1 MGAKQIYILKFRLP
15 LFFIVGLLF
24 FFQVKA
30 DDKDL
35 FELYL
40 EALQNDPVLSS
51 ERYQNEA
58 VKELINQGRSLF
70 LPSISALANYDDRN
84 QARKFLNT
92 DSSLSS
98 SSSLFTRGTKADYD
112 AYGYS
117 VVIRQPLFNYSAY
130 STYKQILAQTSLSDK
145 KFHLVQQDLM
155 MRISELYFDALLAKD
170 KVELIQSQ
178 RLAIQEQLKE
188 AEIKFNAGLI
198 SITDINEAKTKN
210 DLM

>member
-58 VKELINQGRSLF
+58 LI
-70 LPSISALANYDDRN
+70 
-84 QARKFLNT
+84 
-92 DSSLSS
+92 
-98 SSSLFTRGTKADYD
+98 
-112 AYGYS
+112 
-117 VVIRQPLFNYSAY
+117 
-130 STYKQILAQTSLSDK
+130 
-145 KFHLVQQDLM
+145 
-155 MRISELYFDALLAKD
+155 
-170 KVELIQSQ
+170 
-178 RLAIQEQLKE
+178 
-188 AEIKFNAGLI
+188 
-198 SITDINEAKTKN
+198 
-210 DLM
+210 

>member
-70 LPSISALANYDDRN
+70 LPSVSALANYDDRN

-92 DSSLSS
+92 DSSLSN
-98 SSSLFTRGTKADYD
+98 SSSLFT
-112 AYGYS
+112 
-117 VVIRQPLFNYSAY
+117 
-130 STYKQILAQTSLSDK
+130 
-145 KFHLVQQDLM
+145 
-155 MRISELYFDALLAKD
+155 
-170 KVELIQSQ
+170 
-178 RLAIQEQLKE
+178 
-188 AEIKFNAGLI
+188 
-198 SITDINEAKTKN
+198 
-210 DLM
+210 